1 MKIIVIRWKDG
12 SETSMVVH
20 EDTDVLVAYKP
31 VLPHIKWIYE
41 TIEDTGV
48 ARLIHKDDENEI

>member
-12 SETSMVVH
+12 SETTMNVH
-20 EDTDVLVAYKP
+20 ERTDVLAAYKP

-41 TIEDTGV
+41 KVEYTGI
-48 ARLIHKDDENEI
+48 ARPIYKDKENA